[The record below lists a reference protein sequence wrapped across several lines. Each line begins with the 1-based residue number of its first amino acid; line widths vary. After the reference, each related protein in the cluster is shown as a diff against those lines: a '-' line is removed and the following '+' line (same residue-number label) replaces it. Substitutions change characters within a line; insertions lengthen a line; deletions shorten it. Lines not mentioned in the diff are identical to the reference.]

1 MRPHLQRGFG
11 RHLQVRLGLR
21 LRRHSGLRLGS
32 HLGRHLRPRLGLRP
46 QFARSATTTPE
57 PRLLLGLL
65 LALGHRGFY
74 EVVALGHGPHS
85 KPARAG
91 VPARPQ
97 PFGRRNLHCS
107 RLNFAYYRA
116 GHAQTVM
123 IKFARDV
130 VANRSGNKHLLSL
143 GHHLRQGPTPA
154 HI

>member
-1 MRPHLQRGFG
+1 MRPHLRLSFG
-11 RHLQVRLGLR
+11 RRLQVRLGSHLR
-21 LRRHSGLRLGS
+21 CHSGLC
-32 HLGRHLRPRLGLRP
+32 P

-65 LALGHRGFY
+65 LALGHQGFY
-74 EVVALGHGPHS
+74 EVGALGHGPRS
-85 KPARAG
+85 RPARAG

-116 GHAQTVM
+116 GHTQTVM

-130 VANRSGNKHLLSL
+130 VANRSGNKHLLCL
-143 GHHLRQGPTPA
+143 GHHLR
-154 HI
+154 

>member
-1 MRPHLQRGFG
+1 MRPHLRLGFG
-11 RHLQVRLGLR
+11 RRLQVR

-65 LALGHRGFY
+65 LALGHQGFY
-74 EVVALGHGPHS
+74 EVGALGHGPRS

-97 PFGRRNLHCS
+97 PFDRRNLHCS

-116 GHAQTVM
+116 GHLQTVM

>member
-1 MRPHLQRGFG
+1 MRPHLRLGFG
-11 RHLQVRLGLR
+11 RRLQVRLGLH
-21 LRRHSGLRLGS
+21 LRCHSGLRLGS

-65 LALGHRGFY
+65 LALGHQGFY
-74 EVVALGHGPHS
+74 EVGALGHGPRS
-85 KPARAG
+85 RPARAG

-116 GHAQTVM
+116 SHLQTVM